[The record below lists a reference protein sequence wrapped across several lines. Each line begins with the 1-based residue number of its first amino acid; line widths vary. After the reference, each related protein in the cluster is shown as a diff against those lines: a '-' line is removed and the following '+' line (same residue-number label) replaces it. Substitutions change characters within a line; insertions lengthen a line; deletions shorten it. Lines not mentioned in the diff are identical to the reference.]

1 MSNISAALV
10 KELRDRTNA
19 GMMECKKALVDTQGD
34 IEQAIELMRK
44 SGLAKAVKKAGRIAA
59 EGTIVVLMSKDGKRA
74 ILLEVNSETDF
85 VAREERFREFAKKA
99 GTFALEHAIS
109 NIEALQQ
116 SSEIE
121 ETRLALVSALGEN
134 IALRRLALFELLLDN
149 SPGYIGIYGHG
160 DAHTVRIG
168 TVVILKKGTPE
179 LARDLAMHVAAM
191 NPEYL
196 SSADLP
202 ASRLEKEKEIFIV
215 QTREEGKSEAML
227 EKIVAGKLK
236 KFSTDITLLGQS
248 FVKDPSKTIESML
261 KETGAEVASFTRFE
275 VGEGIEKKQD
285 NFAAEVMAQVQAKD

>member
-1 MSNISAALV
+1 MSISAALV
-10 KELRDRTNA
+10 KELRERTNA
-19 GMMECKKALVDTQGD
+19 GMMECKKALVDTNGD

-59 EGTIVVLMSKDGKRA
+59 EGTVVALGSKDGKRA

-85 VAREERFREFAKKA
+85 VAREDRFRAFAQKA
-99 GTFALEHAIS
+99 AAYALEKGVNSTEGLQKHAEVE
-109 NIEALQQ
+109 EA
-116 SSEIE
+116 
-121 ETRLALVSALGEN
+121 RLALISALGEN
-134 IALRRLALFELLLDN
+134 IALRRLSIIECPTGGSL
-149 SPGYIGIYGHG
+149 GIYGHG

-168 TVVILKKGTPE
+168 VVVALKKGTQE

-196 SSADLP
+196 TSQEVP
-202 ASRLEKEKEIFIV
+202 AARLEKEKAIFV
-215 QTREEGKSEAML
+215 EQTKEEGKPEAML

-236 KFSTDITLLGQS
+236 KFSTDITLIGQS
-248 FVKDPSKTIESML
+248 FVKDPSKTIESLL
-261 KETGAEVASFTRFE
+261 KEANAEVASFVRFE

>member
-134 IALRRLALFELLLDN
+134 IALRRLALFELPLDN

-261 KETGAEVASFTRFE
+261 KETGAEVASFARFE

>member
-134 IALRRLALFELLLDN
+134 IALRRLALFELPLDN
-149 SPGYIGIYGHG
+149 SLGNIGIYGHG